1 MFAPDI
7 LIVARLFQNE
17 AQVLKVADPPIPWST
32 DGTETFHRMW
42 AWMWDWDGKR
52 MMKVEYELK
61 FERFRGTRPITEL
74 PYYPLEYHENP
85 EGLMEEARE
94 RAVMYL
100 KATARCKP
108 GAGQMFRY
116 TGLAFA
122 DQRNIFSG
130 QKSTVVSMGYCLFW
144 NKSNNKEN
152 CAG

>member
-1 MFAPDI
+1 MI
-7 LIVARLFQNE
+7 
-17 AQVLKVADPPIPWST
+17 
-32 DGTETFHRMW
+32 
-42 AWMWDWDGKR
+42 
-52 MMKVEYELK
+52 KVEYELK

-122 DQRNIFSG
+122 DQRDIFSG
-130 QKSTVVSMGYCLFW
+130 QNSTIVSRGHCLFW
-144 NKSNNKEN
+144 NKSNNKEK